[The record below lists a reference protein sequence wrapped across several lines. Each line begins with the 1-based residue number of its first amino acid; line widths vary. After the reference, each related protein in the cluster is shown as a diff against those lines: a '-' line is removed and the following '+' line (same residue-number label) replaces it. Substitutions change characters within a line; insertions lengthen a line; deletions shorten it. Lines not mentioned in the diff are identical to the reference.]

1 METSSRKNI
10 ILFAAAWIFFFAR
23 YILDFYLADLGEF
36 ASYAFELAFVV
47 VMGFFL
53 RDQLNL
59 KVDFSKKVWI
69 TLFLTL
75 IAGYVVF
82 KAAIYGGILIPFEFD
97 YLLTVFLL
105 LVVAPILE
113 ELLFRF
119 VFMNANSK
127 VIKNKFIV
135 VLLSALV
142 FSLAHFN
149 ALRYVPEIV
158 RGFVI
163 YQGLYT
169 LVLGS
174 VTAMVYYVMTERRIL
189 AAIGVHFLFNLGF
202 FLASQY

>member
-36 ASYAFELAFVV
+36 ASYAFEVSFVV
-47 VMGFFL
+47 IMGFFL
-53 RDQLNL
+53 RDEFNF

-69 TLFLTL
+69 ALLLTL
-75 IAGYVVF
+75 IAGYTIF

-97 YLLTVFLL
+97 SWLTVFLL
-105 LVVAPILE
+105 LIVAPILE

-135 VLLSALV
+135 VLLSAVV

-149 ALRYVPEIV
+149 ALRYVPEVV

-169 LVLGS
+169 LVLGA
-174 VTAMVYYVMTERRIL
+174 VTAMVYYVLTEKRIL

-202 FLASQY
+202 YLASQY